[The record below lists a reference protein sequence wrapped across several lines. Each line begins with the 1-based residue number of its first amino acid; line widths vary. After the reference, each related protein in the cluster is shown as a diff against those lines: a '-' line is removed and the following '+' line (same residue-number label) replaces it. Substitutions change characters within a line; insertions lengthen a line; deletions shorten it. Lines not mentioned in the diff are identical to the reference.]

1 MILLSYPIKE
11 QIPTYRNGDKPL
23 IQHEKQIKAGDK
35 CNTVK
40 LSLPNHVGTHVECPA
55 HFSAGGRTLTDYPP
69 DFWFCRHV
77 QLFQCNLNDNELCN
91 AHHLQTAYEK
101 SVLKVPEAE
110 AVILMTGWYRKR
122 NAVCYWQSSPG
133 FLPNTFH
140 WLRET
145 FPKLR
150 FFGFDVISL
159 SSYSNREIGRDVHK
173 AFLCN
178 SSPILIIED
187 MDFSMLN
194 ADQGLKNLLISPLF
208 VSGIDGSPC
217 SLWGNL

>member
-101 SVLKVPEAE
+101 SVLKVPEAD
-110 AVILMTGWYRKR
+110 RKS
-122 NAVCYWQSSPG
+122 V
-133 FLPNTFH
+133 
-140 WLRET
+140 
-145 FPKLR
+145 
-150 FFGFDVISL
+150 V
-159 SSYSNREIGRDVHK
+159 
-173 AFLCN
+173 
-178 SSPILIIED
+178 
-187 MDFSMLN
+187 
-194 ADQGLKNLLISPLF
+194 
-208 VSGIDGSPC
+208 
-217 SLWGNL
+217 